1 METSIAYLNKVHGD
15 LLDTAARERRGSLEP
30 SRGGRV
36 RGPRGPRS
44 TAVIAAAAA
53 ILALAG
59 IVGVIAENGGVGV
72 LERAGSGD
80 DSGGGGAVAAE
91 TGSTGASAFDAGSDQ
106 SRNGEALRGTAGYLG
121 GSERPAVDETVGQV
135 PSELARVIR
144 TAEISLE
151 IARDS
156 FDAVFG
162 DAVDIAEDNGGFV
175 ADSSARERAGDLTLR
190 VPADSFDS
198 TLRALRDLGEVQV
211 QSIRGQDVTAEY
223 VDLDARVRIEKARLD
238 VLLDLMNE
246 ATSIEQTL
254 RVRNALDDTQLRIEQ
269 IQGQL
274 RLLDDRTSLATIHL
288 DLREEGVQR
297 NTEPE
302 SIPSAFERGIDGFFG
317 TIGVIVIGL
326 GYLLPL
332 LAIGLV
338 VWFLSTRLRRR
349 RDAR

>member
-15 LLDTAARERRGSLEP
+15 LLDAASRERRGSLEP
-30 SRGGRV
+30 SRDGRV
-36 RGPRGPRS
+36 RGPRRPRS

-59 IVGVIAENGGVGV
+59 IVGVIAENGGVGTFASDG
-72 LERAGSGD
+72 AGAD
-80 DSGGGGAVAAE
+80 GGGASA
-91 TGSTGASAFDAGSDQ
+91 STGASERRGAGEQ
-106 SRNGEALRGTAGYLG
+106 SAGLEFRVDSSEE
-121 GSERPAVDETVGQV
+121 SERPAVDETVGQV

-175 ADSSARERAGDLTLR
+175 ADSSARERAGDLTIR

-223 VDLDARVRIEKARLD
+223 VDLDARVRIAKARLD

-254 RVRNALDDTQLRIEQ
+254 RVQNALDDTQLRIEQ

-288 DLREEGVQR
+288 DLREEGVER

-338 VWFLSTRLRRR
+338 VWFVATRVRRR

>member
-15 LLDTAARERRGSLEP
+15 LLGAAARERHGSLEP

-36 RGPRGPRS
+36 RGPRSPRS

-59 IVGVIAENGGVGV
+59 IVGVIAENGGVRMFAD
-72 LERAGSGD
+72 RAAPAEGAD
-80 DSGGGGAVAAE
+80 GGGVSA
-91 TGSTGASAFDAGSDQ
+91 STGATGGAAFDEAGGDKPVP
-106 SRNGEALRGTAGYLG
+106 GTVGYLG
-121 GSERPAVDETVGQV
+121 EAEQRAGVESGALQYRP
-135 PSELARVIR
+135 RVIR
-144 TAEISLE
+144 TGEISLE
-151 IARDS
+151 IERDS
-156 FDAVFG
+156 FDETFG

-190 VPADSFDS
+190 VPADSFDD

-223 VDLDARVRIEKARLD
+223 VDLAARIRIAEARLG
-238 VLLDLMNE
+238 VLLDLMDE

-254 RVRNALDDTQLRIEQ
+254 RVQNALDDTQLRIEQ

-274 RLLDDRTSLATIHL
+274 RLLNDRTSLATIHL
-288 DLREEGVQR
+288 DLREEGVER

-338 VWFLSTRLRRR
+338 VWFISTRVRRR

>member
-1 METSIAYLNKVHGD
+1 METSIAYLNQVHED
-15 LLDTAARERRGSLEP
+15 LLDAAARERHGSLEP

-36 RGPRGPRS
+36 RGPRNPRS

-59 IVGVIAENGGVGV
+59 IVGVIAENGGVRVVEG
-72 LERAGSGD
+72 AGSGD
-80 DSGGGGAVAAE
+80 DGGGGGAVAAE
-91 TGSTGASAFDAGSDQ
+91 SGATGSAFDAGSDQ
-106 SRNGEALRGTAGYLG
+106 SGNGDALRGTVGYLG
-121 GSERPAVDETVGQV
+121 GSERPAIDETAGQV

-151 IARDS
+151 IARGS

-175 ADSSARERAGDLTLR
+175 ADSSARERAGDLTIR
-190 VPADSFDS
+190 VPADSFNS

-223 VDLDARVRIEKARLD
+223 VDLAARVRIAKARLH

-254 RVRNALDDTQLRIEQ
+254 RVQNALDDTQLRIEQ

-288 DLREEGVQR
+288 DLREEGVKP

-338 VWFLSTRLRRR
+338 VWLISTRVRRR